1 MPIRRHRQAVAA
13 SVGGALVAGSW
24 LALRHPA
31 TQRLDVRVG
40 DAIRRSGSPP
50 LERLD
55 RAVTRTTDLGSMY
68 AVAGMA
74 GVLAAAHRRRMAA
87 DVFGVG
93 TLAWM
98 VAQASKTG
106 VRRQRPYE
114 VDGVRRLIAP
124 PTGSSYPSGHAA
136 VWVAVTAVVAEQARP
151 AAAPLV
157 RALGAYVPLSRVYVG
172 VHYPTDVIGGA
183 GLGLVLGEVWRAVV
197 TALGI
202 RSWRRDRRPRSRGA
216 PVSDHAGRPA
226 PTR

>member
-1 MPIRRHRQAVAA
+1 MRRHRPAVAA
-13 SVGGALVAGSW
+13 SVGGALVTGSW
-24 LALRHPA
+24 LALRRPA
-31 TQRLDVRVG
+31 VQRMDVRVG

-74 GVLAAAHRRRMAA
+74 GVLAAAGRTQMAT

-98 VAQASKTG
+98 VAQGSKTR

-114 VDGVRRLIAP
+114 AEGVRRLIAP

-136 VWVAVTAVVAEQARP
+136 VWVAVTAVVAEQVRP

-157 RALGAYVPLSRVYVG
+157 RALGVYVPLSRVYVG

-183 GLGLVLGEVWRAVV
+183 GLGLVLGAVWRMAV
-197 TALGI
+197 TAPVLRLSRLGSPR
-202 RSWRRDRRPRSRGA
+202 RSPGGPASGRG
-216 PVSDHAGRPA
+216 DRPA

>member
-1 MPIRRHRQAVAA
+1 MRRHRPAVAA

-31 TQRLDVRVG
+31 VQRMDVRVG
-40 DAIRRSGSPP
+40 DVIRRSGSPP
-50 LERLD
+50 LARLD

-74 GVLAAAHRRRMAA
+74 GVLAATGRRRVAA
-87 DVFGVG
+87 DVLGVG
-93 TLAWM
+93 TLAWA

-106 VRRQRPYE
+106 VRRARPYE
-114 VDGVRRLIAP
+114 ADGVRRLIAP

-136 VWVAVTAVVAEQARP
+136 VWVAVTAVVADQARP

-183 GLGLVLGEVWRAVV
+183 GLGLALAGVWRAAV
-197 TALGI
+197 TALEI
-202 RSWRRDRRPRSRGA
+202 RPGRRGRPRCSTGA
-216 PVSDHAGRPA
+216 PASDPAGRSA
-226 PTR
+226 PTG

>member
-1 MPIRRHRQAVAA
+1 MHRRRHRRAVAA

-24 LALRHPA
+24 LALRRPA
-31 TQRLDVRVG
+31 VQRMDVRVG

-74 GVLAAAHRRRMAA
+74 GVLAAVGRPHLAT

-93 TLAWM
+93 TLAWL
-98 VAQASKTG
+98 VAQGSKTG

-114 VDGVRRLIAP
+114 ADGVRRLIAP

-136 VWVAVTAVVAEQARP
+136 VWVAVTAVVAEQVRP

-157 RALGAYVPLSRVYVG
+157 RALGAYVPLTRVYVG

-183 GLGLVLGEVWRAVV
+183 GLGLVLGSVWRMAV
-197 TALGI
+197 TAPGVSI
-202 RSWRRDRRPRSRGA
+202 SEAVASRPPHPAQQRSQGS
-216 PVSDHAGRPA
+216 
-226 PTR
+226 